1 MSPAADAPA
10 VTAVAATPV
19 ADAAAEEARL
29 RTAAYRELL
38 CAEYEIACA
47 VSDARGRPPPA
58 YPSQV
63 VKANEIL
70 AAFAEDVS
78 LVTFVASPQWGKTG
92 VILYLTYALAG
103 LPIGRGVPEA
113 LAARPVDPEQVYIF
127 TGMSDTDWTRQ
138 TKSRM
143 LPSLAECVTHRNGIP
158 AMFARRA
165 APGAGGLR
173 DALIILDECHLASE
187 SSQTLSDALRR
198 IGVLDYG
205 ALRERNIRILCIS
218 ATPVHMLLDATGW
231 GSVASRTVIAT
242 EGDGYLSFADL
253 LAEDRVRDAASVQ
266 QDELIAFVQER
277 WGDDDPKYHIVRQ
290 IDRRAPTAAA
300 SIASAINS
308 AAAAASTVGVAA
320 GAAATPEIVRKF
332 SAAAFRAAG
341 FAVSNHNSASRLGD
355 VDELL
360 KRRPDRHHVIFIKG
374 FWRAS
379 KTFPDDHIGVCYESA
394 SDHTTILQGLAGR
407 LLGHGKKR
415 GPRAPFLF
423 CDPEPIRS
431 YNDWLASG
439 CDYRTYA
446 AYRSR
451 LLKIAKGQVL
461 KKRESTVHPNVVAG
475 LPEPDGAPGA
485 AAAANPAAPAMPRGP
500 SLARVGEVSPAAA
513 RGPAT
518 FAATTMTVY
527 ATRAAFLEAIGVP
540 EALRP
545 GPDEWPARAQDLSAL
560 LKISRALASL
570 NVSYNDNSAR
580 DVSNL
585 LNYGSASRA
594 KSWASADTQVIW
606 IKERDPE
613 EVIVIRKDL
622 AGLQRAL
629 AEDAADPART
639 RRVVAHNYLKRTILY
654 EIVR

>member
-1 MSPAADAPA
+1 
-10 VTAVAATPV
+10 
-19 ADAAAEEARL
+19 
-29 RTAAYRELL
+29 
-38 CAEYEIACA
+38 
-47 VSDARGRPPPA
+47 
-58 YPSQV
+58 
-63 VKANEIL
+63 
-70 AAFAEDVS
+70 
-78 LVTFVASPQWGKTG
+78 
-92 VILYLTYALAG
+92 
-103 LPIGRGVPEA
+103 
-113 LAARPVDPEQVYIF
+113 
-127 TGMSDTDWTRQ
+127 
-138 TKSRM
+138 
-143 LPSLAECVTHRNGIP
+143 
-158 AMFARRA
+158 
-165 APGAGGLR
+165 
-173 DALIILDECHLASE
+173 
-187 SSQTLSDALRR
+187 
-198 IGVLDYG
+198 
-205 ALRERNIRILCIS
+205 
-218 ATPVHMLLDATGW
+218 
-231 GSVASRTVIAT
+231 
-242 EGDGYLSFADL
+242 
-253 LAEDRVRDAASVQ
+253 
-266 QDELIAFVQER
+266 
-277 WGDDDPKYHIVRQ
+277 
-290 IDRRAPTAAA
+290 
-300 SIASAINS
+300 
-308 AAAAASTVGVAA
+308 
-320 GAAATPEIVRKF
+320 
-332 SAAAFRAAG
+332 
-341 FAVSNHNSASRLGD
+341 

-475 LPEPDGAPGA
+475 LPEPDGAPAGA
-485 AAAANPAAPAMPRGP
+485 AAPPNPAAPAMPRGP
-500 SLARVGEVSPAAA
+500 SLARVGEVSAAAA

-540 EALRP
+540 EQLR
-545 GPDEWPARAQDLSAL
+545 PDEWPARAQDLSAL
-560 LKISRALASL
+560 LKITRALASL

-613 EVIVIRKDL
+613 EVVVIRKDL

>member
-1 MSPAADAPA
+1 MSLA
-10 VTAVAATPV
+10 TAECLIV
-19 ADAAAEEARL
+19 ADAASEEARL

-38 CAEYEIACA
+38 CAEYEVACA
-47 VSDARGRPPPA
+47 VADARGRPPPA

-113 LAARPVDPEQVYIF
+113 LAARPVDPEQVYVF

-165 APGAGGLR
+165 APGGPDGAVGGLR

-205 ALRERNIRILCIS
+205 ALRERNVRILCIS

-253 LAEDRVRDAASVQ
+253 LAEDRVRDAASVE
-266 QDELIAFVQER
+266 QDALIALVRER

-308 AAAAASTVGVAA
+308 AAAAASTVGVVA
-320 GAAATPEIVRKF
+320 GAGAGAGEIVRKF

-475 LPEPDGAPGA
+475 LPEPDGAPAGA

-540 EALRP
+540 EQLR
-545 GPDEWPARAQDLSAL
+545 PDEWPARAQDLSAL
-560 LKISRALASL
+560 LKITRALASL

>member
-47 VSDARGRPPPA
+47 VADARDRPPPA
-58 YPSQV
+58 YPSQIA
-63 VKANEIL
+63 KADEIL

-113 LAARPVDPEQVYIF
+113 LAARPVDPEQVYVF

-143 LPSLAECVTHRNGIP
+143 LPSLRDAVTHRNGIP

-165 APGAGGLR
+165 GGAGGGLR

-253 LAEDRVRDAASVQ
+253 LAEDRVRDAASVE
-266 QDELIAFVQER
+266 QDELIAFVGER
-277 WGDDDPKYHIVRQ
+277 WGDEDPKYHIVRQ

-308 AAAAASTVGVAA
+308 AAAAASIVTP
-320 GAAATPEIVRKF
+320 AAAAPEIVRKF

-423 CDPEPIRS
+423 CNPEPIRS

-485 AAAANPAAPAMPRGP
+485 AAAANPAAPPMPRGP

-518 FAATTMTVY
+518 FAATTMTIY

-540 EALRP
+540 AALRP
-545 GPDEWPARAQDLSAL
+545 GPEEWPARAQDLSAL

-580 DVSNL
+580 DASNL

-613 EVIVIRKDL
+613 EVVVIRKDL

>member
-10 VTAVAATPV
+10 VTAVAVAPV

-47 VSDARGRPPPA
+47 VADARGRPPPA
-58 YPSQV
+58 YPSQIA
-63 VKANEIL
+63 KANEIL

-113 LAARPVDPEQVYIF
+113 LAARPVDPEQVYVF

-143 LPSLAECVTHRNGIP
+143 LPSLRDAVTHRNGIP

-165 APGAGGLR
+165 GGAGGGLR

-205 ALRERNIRILCIS
+205 ALRERNVRILCIS
-218 ATPVHMLLDATGW
+218 ATPVHMLLDANGW
-231 GSVASRTVIAT
+231 GNVASRTVIAT
-242 EGDGYLSFADL
+242 EGDGYLSFSDL

-266 QDELIAFVQER
+266 QDELIAFVRER

-308 AAAAASTVGVAA
+308 AAAAASIVTP
-320 GAAATPEIVRKF
+320 AAAAPEIVRKF

-475 LPEPDGAPGA
+475 LPEPDGALAG

-518 FAATTMTVY
+518 FAATTMTIY

-540 EALRP
+540 AALRP
-545 GPDEWPARAQDLSAL
+545 GPEEWPARAQDLSAL
-560 LKISRALASL
+560 LKITRALASL

-622 AGLQRAL
+622 AGLQRVL
-629 AEDAADPART
+629 SEDPADPAAT
-639 RRVVAHNYLKRTILY
+639 VHVTAHNYLKRKVLY
-654 EIVR
+654 KICR

>member
-1 MSPAADAPA
+1 MSL
-10 VTAVAATPV
+10 VTEAPV

-38 CAEYEIACA
+38 CAEYEVACA
-47 VSDARGRPPPA
+47 VADARGRPPPA
-58 YPSQV
+58 YPSQIA
-63 VKANEIL
+63 KANEIL

-103 LPIGRGVPEA
+103 LPNGRGVPDA
-113 LAARPVDPEQVYIF
+113 LAARPVDPEQVYVF

-143 LPSLAECVTHRNGIP
+143 LPSLRDCVTHRNGIP

-165 APGAGGLR
+165 APAGAAPAGAGGGLR

-187 SSQTLSDALRR
+187 SSQTLSRALSK
-198 IGVLDYG
+198 IGLLDYG
-205 ALRERNIRILCIS
+205 ALRERNVRILCIS
-218 ATPVHMLLDATGW
+218 ATPAHMLLDATGW

-242 EGDGYLSFADL
+242 EGDGYLSFSDL
-253 LAEDRVRDAASVQ
+253 FAEDRVRDAEPVE
-266 QDELIAFVQER
+266 QDAVIALIRER

-300 SIASAINS
+300 S
-308 AAAAASTVGVAA
+308 TVGVVASA
-320 GAAATPEIVRKF
+320 GGAAAEPEIVRKF

-379 KTFPDDHIGVCYESA
+379 KTFPDDHIGVCYEPA
-394 SDHTTILQGLAGR
+394 NDHTTILQGLAGR

-423 CDPEPIRS
+423 CNPAPIQS
-431 YNDWLASG
+431 YSDWLASG

-446 AYRSR
+446 SYRSR

-475 LPEPDGAPGA
+475 LPEPDGAPGEN
-485 AAAANPAAPAMPRGP
+485 AAANPAAPAMPRGP
-500 SLARVGEVSPAAA
+500 SLARVGEVSAAAA

-540 EALRP
+540 EQLRP

-560 LKISRALASL
+560 LKITRALASL

-606 IKERDPE
+606 IKERNPE

-622 AGLQRAL
+622 AGLQSAL
-629 AEDAADPART
+629 SEDAADPART

-654 EIVR
+654 EIMR